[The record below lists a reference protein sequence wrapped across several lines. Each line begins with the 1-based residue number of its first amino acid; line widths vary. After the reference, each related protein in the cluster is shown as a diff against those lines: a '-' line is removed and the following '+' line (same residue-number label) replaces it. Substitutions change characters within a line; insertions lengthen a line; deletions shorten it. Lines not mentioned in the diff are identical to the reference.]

1 MIPSAGLREPLQK
14 HSQSVLPRLER
25 NGRAALYK
33 ESLDSLA
40 NGLQE
45 AAGLQD
51 PSPALDYWATQ
62 ILKDR
67 SDEDTFGLPS
77 SCRPADTAVYA
88 QGYLDQ
94 RRMLQSKRPAA
105 PSDRRQLILPAH
117 CFTIKAT

>member
-45 AAGLQD
+45 AAGLKN
-51 PSPALDYWATQ
+51 PSPASDSWTSQ
-62 ILKDR
+62 VLKNR
-67 SDEDTFGLPS
+67 GAEDTFGLPS
-77 SCRPADTAVYA
+77 FLRTPDTVSGTVRA
-88 QGYLDQ
+88 L
-94 RRMLQSKRPAA
+94 
-105 PSDRRQLILPAH
+105 
-117 CFTIKAT
+117 